1 MHSQLN
7 KIQPKRRID
16 APNRTKE
23 ELDRF
28 REEIQKINDSQAGGI
43 VTVSEPTSGVQ
54 AVMFD
59 EPSHYHEH
67 GIDTIEFLKQGFPPE
82 VYAHFCLG
90 NIIKYAQRAEYKN
103 GKDDYKKIVDYAKRL
118 VEWVNEKNLGN

>member
-1 MHSQLN
+1 MLKQCRTCGQDTTYISGICHNCMHNQLN
-7 KIQPKRRID
+7 KIQPGNVYV
-16 APNRTKE
+16 AP
-23 ELDRF
+23 
-28 REEIQKINDSQAGGI
+28 
-43 VTVSEPTSGVQ
+43 EPEKVE
-54 AVMFD
+54 FD